1 MREGVLSSM
10 TFVRCKLCLIPTTRP
25 DTAFV
30 DGICSACINHKKRAE
45 IDWTGRLDELVSILK
60 ASKNGTG
67 FDCIVPSSGGKD
79 STYQVL
85 RIIELGFRPLVVT
98 ASTCMLT
105 DVGRK
110 NIDNLARYTTTIEV
124 TPNREVRRK
133 LNRIGLEL
141 VGDCSLPEH
150 WAIFSTPFRI
160 AADLGIPTL
169 IYGENP
175 QAAYGSP
182 PGAEEARVMTR
193 RWCSEFGGF
202 LGVRPQ
208 DLVGTE
214 GISHADMQDYM
225 LPSDDKL
232 SRVTAYWLGQYEAWD
247 THRNLQRS
255 AEAGMIQ
262 VLPCDAN
269 WWTGENVDC
278 ALTGLHDHAMWR
290 KYLYGRGCAQISVDI
305 REGRIS
311 REDALRWVAEHD
323 GRFPHVY
330 MGVTLIE
337 VLEYLGWDGPNRLL
351 DALDKHTNWSLFQRG
366 PHRHQPI
373 PVAECLR
380 AA

>member
-1 MREGVLSSM
+1 M

-45 IDWTGRLDELVSILK
+45 IDWTGRLDELVAILK

-110 NIDNLARYTTTIEV
+110 NIDNLARYATTIEV

-141 VGDCSLPEH
+141 VGDVALPEH

-169 IYGENP
+169 IYGENS
-175 QAAYGSP
+175 QSAYGGP
-182 PGAEEARVMTR
+182 IGTEEAREMTR
-193 RWCSEFGGF
+193 RWTMEFGGF

-208 DLVGTE
+208 DMVGTE

-232 SRVTAYWLGQYEAWD
+232 LKVTAYWLGQYEEWS
-247 THRNLQRS
+247 THRNLRVS
-255 AEAGMIQ
+255 KEAGMLQ
-262 VLPCDAN
+262 PLPCPAN
-269 WWTGENVDC
+269 WWAGENVDC
-278 ALTGLHDHAMWR
+278 ALTGIHDHFMFR
-290 KYLYGRGCAQISVDI
+290 KFGYGRGCAQISVDI
-305 REGRIS
+305 RSGRVD
-311 REDALRWVAEHD
+311 REFGLEWVRQHD
-323 GRFPHVY
+323 GLFPTKY
-330 MGVTLIE
+330 MDVHWSVAMERIGVTSKAFGLAIE
-337 VLEYLGWDGPNRLL
+337 
-351 DALDKHTNWSLFQRG
+351 KHTNQDLFVG
-366 PHRHQPI
+366 PVHAQPKLKEACS
-373 PVAECLR
+373 P